1 MPLRSLVVSILMLV
15 GCGGSGALR
24 TPDGGSTS
32 SDAPRTAEGDGRS
45 VDAAAEG
52 EPRNAGDGLMDT
64 PDAPETAVPSP
75 DADMGAGDAADA
87 VADALDAR
95 DANGPRD
102 DAADAGDSS
111 SDATDGPD
119 ALRALRPVHVVAP
132 ADGGM
137 RGNDIRFVGSGLDAF
152 EGRAVLVRV
161 DYPDA
166 IHVHGWGEARIVGG
180 AFDLLLPGALVLNY
194 NPKAVLIDVNDDGLC
209 QPGEPGFLTV
219 SPVSGPVTVIVTPA
233 LLMPVMSCTYVN
245 SFPRF

>member
-24 TPDGGSTS
+24 TPDGGSTP
-32 SDAPRTAEGDGRS
+32 SDTLGTAEGDGRF

-52 EPRNAGDGLMDT
+52 EPRNAGDGLMDM

-87 VADALDAR
+87 VADALDAP

-111 SDATDGPD
+111 GDATDGSD
-119 ALRALRPVHVVAP
+119 ALRPLRPVHVVTP

-137 RGNDIRFVGSGLDAF
+137 RGADIRFVGSGLDAF

-161 DYPDA
+161 DYPDTVH
-166 IHVHGWGEARIVGG
+166 IHGWGEARIIGG
-180 AFDLLLPGALVLNY
+180 AFDLLLPGALVQNY
-194 NPKAVLIDVNDDGLC
+194 NPKVVLIDLNDDGLC
-209 QPGEPGFLTV
+209 ESGEPGFTTV
-219 SPVSGPVTVIVTPA
+219 SPISGPITVPVTPA
-233 LLMPVMSCTYVN
+233 VLMPSVNCAWVN